1 MRSPIRHVRHT
12 GPTPVPWGCQGSLRH
27 LPSKERHT
35 MGPKA
40 KKVILI
46 IVLAFFVYAV
56 FTSPDK
62 AADIVS
68 NIWGVLV
75 DGFNA
80 ILTFFNSLLN
90 R

>member
-1 MRSPIRHVRHT
+1 
-12 GPTPVPWGCQGSLRH
+12 
-27 LPSKERHT
+27 

-40 KKVILI
+40 KKIILI

-80 ILTFFNSLLN
+80 ILEFFSSLLN

>member
-1 MRSPIRHVRHT
+1 
-12 GPTPVPWGCQGSLRH
+12 
-27 LPSKERHT
+27 

-40 KKVILI
+40 KKI
-46 IVLAFFVYAV
+46 ITIAVLAFFVYAV

-62 AADIVS
+62 AAEIVA
-68 NIWGVLV
+68 NIWGVIV

-80 ILTFFNSLLN
+80 ILQFFSSLLN